1 MVENNLK
8 IDFDAFLRSFKQ
20 NKDGS
25 FAFLLGAGASITS
38 GIQSAEDCVWDWKKQ
53 IYISNNPSCES
64 FLDIHTDCCKKNIQM
79 WLDEQ
84 GIYPKEGSQEEYVF
98 YAEKTFPLS
107 NDRTKYFKNL
117 CFNKTPNIGYK
128 LLCLLHKYGVL
139 KSVWATNFDGLVERA
154 AHQANITPICVNLNY
169 TDGIY
174 SAENKQDLLY
184 VALHGD
190 YKYSKL
196 KNTATELDSQQET
209 FAERLKEY
217 FVDKNLIVI
226 GYSGRDKSLMKALTE
241 AFSRPGSGRLY
252 WCGYGSN
259 INENVRTLLSAAQ
272 TAGRDAM
279 FVETDG
285 FDKTLISLL
294 LSTYND
300 DFNKSQ
306 EIHKLLEDTGNNIS
320 VTPFVLKTSNFG
332 GCVKT
337 NLYPIVLPHDIFTF
351 EINFP
356 KNVNQWD
363 FIKSKINGKNL
374 IAAPYK
380 GKVFAYGYS
389 ELIHQAFS
397 SCLKGEISRLPL
409 SLKEIK
415 DNSTLKS
422 VALKTLIC
430 GLSSSCNKNASISK
444 HIIWNKQW
452 SFTNIAGIYEA
463 IKLDLIF
470 LDKHDY
476 ALLSITPTLYFAN
489 ANITHE
495 QRKNIMSFYLDKK
508 HNAEFDMLVSKWEQI
523 LFNGQHRVFD
533 FPLDSN
539 YNFIFKISKN
549 RGLVAIDYTEKNII
563 PQTQFSDKKV
573 IYSGIYVSE
582 PKLMFLGKSSHK
594 IVMDANPMRGLIQN
608 NPYDYEFHSNFKSN
622 VKLGVI
628 CPFSKTSLLRDF
640 LYGLNGPI
648 ASTPT
653 DYVQPYAGFESAYST
668 LLDIPATNSDLW
680 IKCKD
685 LQVNSI
691 KLAQNICNFAHKLSI
706 NNPDIV
712 VMIFIPK
719 SWSIHR
725 SFKDNGETFD
735 LHSYIKAY
743 AAQNGFTTQ
752 IIEEKTITNLK
763 MRNQIYWWLS
773 LALFVKSMRTP
784 WALGDLSTDTA
795 YAGIGYSVKKDS
807 NGKVNIVIGCS
818 HIYNSK
824 GQGLR
829 YKLSQIENPIMDK
842 KNNPYLTYEEA
853 YKLGISIVELF
864 VKSMDKMPHRVVI
877 HKRTPFKETE
887 IKGIT
892 DALSHT
898 GIKDVDLVT
907 ITMEESIRCIDQTI
921 RQTVPYN
928 SSYPISRGVCFAVSQ
943 YSCLLW
949 THGTIASVV
958 PNRNY
963 FPGGRGIPSPLKIT
977 KYYGKGSMQ
986 TLAREILGFTKMN
999 WNSFNFYTKFPATI
1013 DTSNTLAQV
1022 GNLLGHY
1029 NGRTYDYRYFI

>member
-1 MVENNLK
+1 MEENNLK

-20 NKDGS
+20 NRDSS

-139 KSVWATNFDGLVERA
+139 KSVWTTNFDGLVERA

-217 FVDKNLIVI
+217 FVDKNLIII
-226 GYSGRDKSLMKALTE
+226 GYSGRDKSLMKALTI

-259 INENVRTLLSAAQ
+259 INENVRALLSAAQ
-272 TAGRDAM
+272 TAGRDAL

-356 KNVNQWD
+356 KNVSQWD
-363 FIKSKINGKNL
+363 FIKRKINGKNL

-415 DNSTLKS
+415 NNSTLKS

-452 SFTNIAGIYEA
+452 SFTNTAGIYEA
-463 IKLDLIF
+463 IKLDLI
-470 LDKHDY
+470 
-476 ALLSITPTLYFAN
+476 S
-489 ANITHE
+489 
-495 QRKNIMSFYLDKK
+495 
-508 HNAEFDMLVSKWEQI
+508 LVS
-523 LFNGQHRVFD
+523 R
-533 FPLDSN
+533 
-539 YNFIFKISKN
+539 
-549 RGLVAIDYTEKNII
+549 
-563 PQTQFSDKKV
+563 
-573 IYSGIYVSE
+573 
-582 PKLMFLGKSSHK
+582 
-594 IVMDANPMRGLIQN
+594 
-608 NPYDYEFHSNFKSN
+608 
-622 VKLGVI
+622 
-628 CPFSKTSLLRDF
+628 
-640 LYGLNGPI
+640 
-648 ASTPT
+648 
-653 DYVQPYAGFESAYST
+653 
-668 LLDIPATNSDLW
+668 
-680 IKCKD
+680 
-685 LQVNSI
+685 
-691 KLAQNICNFAHKLSI
+691 
-706 NNPDIV
+706 
-712 VMIFIPK
+712 
-719 SWSIHR
+719 
-725 SFKDNGETFD
+725 
-735 LHSYIKAY
+735 
-743 AAQNGFTTQ
+743 
-752 IIEEKTITNLK
+752 
-763 MRNQIYWWLS
+763 
-773 LALFVKSMRTP
+773 
-784 WALGDLSTDTA
+784 
-795 YAGIGYSVKKDS
+795 
-807 NGKVNIVIGCS
+807 
-818 HIYNSK
+818 
-824 GQGLR
+824 
-829 YKLSQIENPIMDK
+829 
-842 KNNPYLTYEEA
+842 
-853 YKLGISIVELF
+853 
-864 VKSMDKMPHRVVI
+864 
-877 HKRTPFKETE
+877 
-887 IKGIT
+887 
-892 DALSHT
+892 
-898 GIKDVDLVT
+898 
-907 ITMEESIRCIDQTI
+907 
-921 RQTVPYN
+921 
-928 SSYPISRGVCFAVSQ
+928 
-943 YSCLLW
+943 
-949 THGTIASVV
+949 
-958 PNRNY
+958 
-963 FPGGRGIPSPLKIT
+963 
-977 KYYGKGSMQ
+977 
-986 TLAREILGFTKMN
+986 
-999 WNSFNFYTKFPATI
+999 
-1013 DTSNTLAQV
+1013 
-1022 GNLLGHY
+1022 
-1029 NGRTYDYRYFI
+1029 

>member
-139 KSVWATNFDGLVERA
+139 KSVWTTNFDGLVERA

-549 RGLVAIDYTEKNII
+549 RGLVAIDYTEKI
-563 PQTQFSDKKV
+563 QF
-573 IYSGIYVSE
+573 
-582 PKLMFLGKSSHK
+582 PKLNFQTKRLYILVFMY
-594 IVMDANPMRGLIQN
+594 QN
-608 NPYDYEFHSNFKSN
+608 
-622 VKLGVI
+622 
-628 CPFSKTSLLRDF
+628 
-640 LYGLNGPI
+640 LN
-648 ASTPT
+648 
-653 DYVQPYAGFESAYST
+653 
-668 LLDIPATNSDLW
+668 
-680 IKCKD
+680 
-685 LQVNSI
+685 
-691 KLAQNICNFAHKLSI
+691 
-706 NNPDIV
+706 
-712 VMIFIPK
+712 
-719 SWSIHR
+719 
-725 SFKDNGETFD
+725 
-735 LHSYIKAY
+735 
-743 AAQNGFTTQ
+743 
-752 IIEEKTITNLK
+752 
-763 MRNQIYWWLS
+763 
-773 LALFVKSMRTP
+773 
-784 WALGDLSTDTA
+784 
-795 YAGIGYSVKKDS
+795 
-807 NGKVNIVIGCS
+807 
-818 HIYNSK
+818 
-824 GQGLR
+824 
-829 YKLSQIENPIMDK
+829 
-842 KNNPYLTYEEA
+842 
-853 YKLGISIVELF
+853 
-864 VKSMDKMPHRVVI
+864 
-877 HKRTPFKETE
+877 
-887 IKGIT
+887 
-892 DALSHT
+892 
-898 GIKDVDLVT
+898 
-907 ITMEESIRCIDQTI
+907 
-921 RQTVPYN
+921 
-928 SSYPISRGVCFAVSQ
+928 
-943 YSCLLW
+943 
-949 THGTIASVV
+949 
-958 PNRNY
+958 
-963 FPGGRGIPSPLKIT
+963 
-977 KYYGKGSMQ
+977 
-986 TLAREILGFTKMN
+986 
-999 WNSFNFYTKFPATI
+999 
-1013 DTSNTLAQV
+1013 
-1022 GNLLGHY
+1022 
-1029 NGRTYDYRYFI
+1029 

>member
-139 KSVWATNFDGLVERA
+139 KSVWTTNFDGLVERA

-332 GCVKT
+332 GCLKT

-430 GLSSSCNKNASISK
+430 GLSSSCNKNACYICETPLF
-444 HIIWNKQW
+444 IPNNMLGYRGI
-452 SFTNIAGIYEA
+452 FIAG
-463 IKLDLIF
+463 
-470 LDKHDY
+470 
-476 ALLSITPTLYFAN
+476 
-489 ANITHE
+489 
-495 QRKNIMSFYLDKK
+495 
-508 HNAEFDMLVSKWEQI
+508 
-523 LFNGQHRVFD
+523 
-533 FPLDSN
+533 
-539 YNFIFKISKN
+539 
-549 RGLVAIDYTEKNII
+549 
-563 PQTQFSDKKV
+563 
-573 IYSGIYVSE
+573 
-582 PKLMFLGKSSHK
+582 
-594 IVMDANPMRGLIQN
+594 
-608 NPYDYEFHSNFKSN
+608 
-622 VKLGVI
+622 
-628 CPFSKTSLLRDF
+628 
-640 LYGLNGPI
+640 
-648 ASTPT
+648 
-653 DYVQPYAGFESAYST
+653 
-668 LLDIPATNSDLW
+668 
-680 IKCKD
+680 
-685 LQVNSI
+685 
-691 KLAQNICNFAHKLSI
+691 
-706 NNPDIV
+706 
-712 VMIFIPK
+712 
-719 SWSIHR
+719 
-725 SFKDNGETFD
+725 
-735 LHSYIKAY
+735 
-743 AAQNGFTTQ
+743 
-752 IIEEKTITNLK
+752 
-763 MRNQIYWWLS
+763 
-773 LALFVKSMRTP
+773 
-784 WALGDLSTDTA
+784 
-795 YAGIGYSVKKDS
+795 
-807 NGKVNIVIGCS
+807 
-818 HIYNSK
+818 
-824 GQGLR
+824 
-829 YKLSQIENPIMDK
+829 
-842 KNNPYLTYEEA
+842 
-853 YKLGISIVELF
+853 
-864 VKSMDKMPHRVVI
+864 
-877 HKRTPFKETE
+877 
-887 IKGIT
+887 
-892 DALSHT
+892 
-898 GIKDVDLVT
+898 
-907 ITMEESIRCIDQTI
+907 
-921 RQTVPYN
+921 
-928 SSYPISRGVCFAVSQ
+928 
-943 YSCLLW
+943 
-949 THGTIASVV
+949 
-958 PNRNY
+958 
-963 FPGGRGIPSPLKIT
+963 
-977 KYYGKGSMQ
+977 
-986 TLAREILGFTKMN
+986 
-999 WNSFNFYTKFPATI
+999 
-1013 DTSNTLAQV
+1013 
-1022 GNLLGHY
+1022 
-1029 NGRTYDYRYFI
+1029 

>member
-139 KSVWATNFDGLVERA
+139 KSVWTTNFDGLVERA

-332 GCVKT
+332 GCLKT

-533 FPLDSN
+533 FPLDSLSSTYKCN
-539 YNFIFKISKN
+539 
-549 RGLVAIDYTEKNII
+549 
-563 PQTQFSDKKV
+563 
-573 IYSGIYVSE
+573 
-582 PKLMFLGKSSHK
+582 FLG
-594 IVMDANPMRGLIQN
+594 A
-608 NPYDYEFHSNFKSN
+608 
-622 VKLGVI
+622 
-628 CPFSKTSLLRDF
+628 
-640 LYGLNGPI
+640 
-648 ASTPT
+648 
-653 DYVQPYAGFESAYST
+653 
-668 LLDIPATNSDLW
+668 
-680 IKCKD
+680 
-685 LQVNSI
+685 
-691 KLAQNICNFAHKLSI
+691 
-706 NNPDIV
+706 
-712 VMIFIPK
+712 
-719 SWSIHR
+719 
-725 SFKDNGETFD
+725 DN
-735 LHSYIKAY
+735 K
-743 AAQNGFTTQ
+743 Q
-752 IIEEKTITNLK
+752 
-763 MRNQIYWWLS
+763 
-773 LALFVKSMRTP
+773 
-784 WALGDLSTDTA
+784 
-795 YAGIGYSVKKDS
+795 
-807 NGKVNIVIGCS
+807 
-818 HIYNSK
+818 
-824 GQGLR
+824 
-829 YKLSQIENPIMDK
+829 
-842 KNNPYLTYEEA
+842 
-853 YKLGISIVELF
+853 
-864 VKSMDKMPHRVVI
+864 
-877 HKRTPFKETE
+877 
-887 IKGIT
+887 
-892 DALSHT
+892 
-898 GIKDVDLVT
+898 
-907 ITMEESIRCIDQTI
+907 
-921 RQTVPYN
+921 
-928 SSYPISRGVCFAVSQ
+928 
-943 YSCLLW
+943 
-949 THGTIASVV
+949 
-958 PNRNY
+958 
-963 FPGGRGIPSPLKIT
+963 
-977 KYYGKGSMQ
+977 
-986 TLAREILGFTKMN
+986 
-999 WNSFNFYTKFPATI
+999 
-1013 DTSNTLAQV
+1013 
-1022 GNLLGHY
+1022 
-1029 NGRTYDYRYFI
+1029 